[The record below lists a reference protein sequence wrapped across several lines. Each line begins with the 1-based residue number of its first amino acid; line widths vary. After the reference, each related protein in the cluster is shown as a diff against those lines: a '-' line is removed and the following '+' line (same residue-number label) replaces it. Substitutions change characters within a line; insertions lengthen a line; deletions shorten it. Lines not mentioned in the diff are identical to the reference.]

1 MAVTKQYILSLL
13 EEAALHYEVHEQ
25 TGEPI
30 VLFRSSS
37 YVNQNGN
44 NIIMVVIQLSENG
57 EYIKFFLPS
66 AYYITKD
73 ESSYAALK
81 TFASISWQIK
91 MVDFELDANDG
102 EIRPTI
108 DFPIEDG
115 NITYKQILRCCQ
127 TIAQVI
133 DGLDPFIRHAI
144 MFGEVHEV
152 LLNKDLIEVLGNKS
166 NEDDNLHQTVDDLVT
181 TLQDL
186 RQALDEDESEPGE
199 DEPEQK
205 EGDSEDSSEDP
216 DNPDYEWI

>member
-13 EEAALHYEVHEQ
+13 EEAHLHFEVHEQ

-66 AYYITKD
+66 AYYVTDD
-73 ESSYAALK
+73 ETAYAALK

-91 MVDFELDANDG
+91 MVDFELDVHDG

-108 DFPIEDG
+108 DFPLED
-115 NITYKQILRCCQ
+115 NTITAKQILRCCQ

-133 DGLDPFIRHAI
+133 DGLDPFIKHAI
-144 MFGEVHEV
+144 MYGEVHEV
-152 LLNKDLIEVLGNKS
+152 LLNKDLIEVLGKKS
-166 NEDDNLHQTVDDLVT
+166 NEDDNLHQTVDDLVS
-181 TLQDL
+181 TLQEL
-186 RQALDEDESEPGE
+186 RQALDEDEADAE
-199 DEPEQK
+199 DDAAPK
-205 EGDSEDSSEDP
+205 DPDSEDSTEDP